1 MVYIMEMNYD
11 NILVLLC
18 TTFFLLYA
26 LFSSLLS
33 IFCYFCLFPFLC
45 FLKICFIFN
54 FYDFCLVFIYECVE
68 S

>member
-45 FLKICFIFN
+45 FLKNMFHLQF
-54 FYDFCLVFIYECVE
+54 L
-68 S
+68 